1 MTFRDKQEH
10 FYLIGAGRKFGD
22 AEAKKE
28 IRTIIESIS
37 FSARPSECRLS
48 PDVFRD
54 FDDPPQL
61 GQLVVHRQVVAVDG
75 R

>member
-37 FSARPSECRLS
+37 F
-48 PDVFRD
+48 F
-54 FDDPPQL
+54 
-61 GQLVVHRQVVAVDG
+61 
-75 R
+75 